1 MVYKNGSRWV
11 EAGVVSFGIGCA
23 LADTPGVYARVSEY
37 QDWISRQISTSPPGF
52 IMATVNPTAA
62 SIGGSSVFSCSVSCS
77 IPLLFLLLP
86 VLFSLFLFS

>member
-37 QDWISRQISTSPPGF
+37 QNWIRGQISDSPPGF
-52 IMATVNPTAA
+52 IMATGNPTAA
-62 SIGGSSVFSCSVSCS
+62 SIGVSSVVSCS